1 MTSWFIWHS
10 IALAALL
17 LDATEDL
24 GAKLDERT
32 RATLTAIGPYGG
44 RADGCICAVCSTLPK
59 VQPALRRDLSS
70 PFFTYRRFFTYIVA
84 TVSQFLD
91 TSDLRHRQSV
101 SFRANKTERRRSYLI

>member
-32 RATLTAIGPYGG
+32 RATLTAIGPYGSG
-44 RADGCICAVCSTLPK
+44 GWLAYM
-59 VQPALRRDLSS
+59 RRL
-70 PFFTYRRFFTYIVA
+70 
-84 TVSQFLD
+84 LD
-91 TSDLRHRQSV
+91 SAKGSAGT
-101 SFRANKTERRRSYLI
+101 A

>member
-32 RATLTAIGPYGG
+32 RATLTAIGPYGSG
-44 RADGCICAVCSTLPK
+44 RWLAYM
-59 VQPALRRDLSS
+59 RRL
-70 PFFTYRRFFTYIVA
+70 
-84 TVSQFLD
+84 LD
-91 TSDLRHRQSV
+91 SAKGSAGT
-101 SFRANKTERRRSYLI
+101 A